1 MMRLSRSLV
10 DWSILMAI
18 RTVVFFSKL
27 KPGSELQLTHD
38 LPFEFPSQALSKIE
52 AIKRVSICQGSGFLA
67 AVVDYE
73 GDFEKVFSEY
83 LSSSSVQSFHF
94 KIESL
99 LKKPPRSAELSK
111 LPIAGDVFVW
121 DGKQFKAAAG

>member
-1 MMRLSRSLV
+1 
-10 DWSILMAI
+10 MAI

-67 AVVDYE
+67 AVVDL
-73 GDFEKVFSEY
+73 GAGVVLGVNLF
-83 LSSSSVQSFHF
+83 LHGR
-94 KIESL
+94 L
-99 LKKPPRSAELSK
+99 HNRGRRSAVGGQK
-111 LPIAGDVFVW
+111 LTVMATDN
-121 DGKQFKAAAG
+121 GKGFRH

>member
-1 MMRLSRSLV
+1 
-10 DWSILMAI
+10 MAI

>member
-18 RTVVFFSKL
+18 RAVVFLSKL

-52 AIKRVSICQGSGFLA
+52 AIKRVSICEGSGFFA

-73 GDFEKVFSEY
+73 GDFEKVLQRIPF
-83 LSSSSVQSFHF
+83 LLVSSIVPFQDR
-94 KIESL
+94 
-99 LKKPPRSAELSK
+99 KPLEEAAKVSRA
-111 LPIAGDVFVW
+111 
-121 DGKQFKAAAG
+121 FKAANRRRCLCMRRQAI

>member
-1 MMRLSRSLV
+1 
-10 DWSILMAI
+10 MAI
-18 RTVVFFSKL
+18 RTVVFLSKFET
-27 KPGSELQLTHD
+27 GSELQLTHD

-52 AIKRVSICQGSGFLA
+52 AIKRVSICQGSGFFA

-99 LKKPPRSAELSK
+99 LREAAQGQQSFQK
-111 LPIAGDVFVW
+111 LAIAGDVFVW
-121 DGKQFKAAAG
+121 DGKQLKAAAG